1 MPIFLRQGD
10 QKGDGQ
16 HEHPFRVAEGEQKLR
31 DQLQDLKSEMES
43 MFDKFLASRDA
54 SIFLLYFPKQSNK
67 KSFGIKVL
75 SICTLSG

>member
-1 MPIFLRQGD
+1 MNILFELP
-10 QKGDGQ
+10 KGN
-16 HEHPFRVAEGEQKLR
+16 KLR